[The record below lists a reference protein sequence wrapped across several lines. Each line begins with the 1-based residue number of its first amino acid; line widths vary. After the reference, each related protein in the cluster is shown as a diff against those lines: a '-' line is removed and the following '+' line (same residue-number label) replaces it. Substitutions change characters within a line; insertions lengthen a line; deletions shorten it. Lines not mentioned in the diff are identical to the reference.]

1 MRSMREVVGDLS
13 QTNHYMVSFSTLNNT
28 LMSYIQAKIGYQED
42 VRLFL
47 SRKTGL
53 LCSEAS
59 LPTSSLATGEVRDNF
74 MGIPQEFAHTRL
86 YTDIDFTFYVDTNYV
101 NLRIFESWMDY
112 ISGGSG
118 ADELTE
124 NYYRRMTYP
133 STYKVQTM
141 FISKFEKDFNSQIDY
156 QFINAF
162 PKLVTAIPVAYGAAD
177 LLKVTVQFSY
187 DRYIVNPRGSIK
199 KANISEFSDIP
210 RIANDAPPTQGIEVQ
225 NKRTRASNPQGGTAA
240 TPQDAAPPSV
250 PEQNNV
256 AEPTTN
262 EPTNPTQNKNPPNTP
277 TTDRL
282 DRDERRARTAGD
294 QAVTQNTANL
304 NYGIPN
310 GGERFFTGSD
320 GKGYRVK
327 RFGNNDIV
335 IYGDVS
341 AIGNIGDF
349 EVTSRKNGVWQN
361 GNDWL
366 RKEFIRASQ
375 KGGLSG
381 GYYGYQNRDA
391 YVKHMNDLGY

>member
-1 MRSMREVVGDLS
+1 MREVVGDLS

-118 ADELTE
+118 ADELSE

-225 NKRTRASNPQGGTAA
+225 NKKTKLTNDQGGTAA
-240 TPQDAAPPSV
+240 TAGGAAADTTGATDV

-256 AEPTTN
+256 TESSAESLKPGQQAALTENTK
-262 EPTNPTQNKNPPNTP
+262 TGWKNPHQTKQ
-277 TTDRL
+277 
-282 DRDERRARTAGD
+282 
-294 QAVTQNTANL
+294 QAVARKPGGQSVTL
-304 NYGIPN
+304 NYSIPD
-310 GGERFFTGSD
+310 GGTKFFTASD
-320 GKGYRVK
+320 GNTYRVT
-327 RFGNNDIV
+327 RIGNNTTIYRDGGIFGNLFDVEITSTKTKAKTGNAWLWND
-335 IYGDVS
+335 
-341 AIGNIGDF
+341 
-349 EVTSRKNGVWQN
+349 
-361 GNDWL
+361 L
-366 RKEFIRASQ
+366 RLVSQ
-375 KGGLSG
+375 KGGMTSTDNLG
-381 GYYGYQNRDA
+381 GGIKFSDPQ
-391 YVKHMNDLGY
+391 